1 MAKKSADWQNRRVSP
16 LNCLGNDV
24 KLYLAKPAWF
34 AGKFPV
40 NTLSLNSGFTKE
52 HFGWLVTGSAP
63 ITGGSMRLRENGVIR
78 TRNTRIPEDLA
89 PVGFGEFSLAKTRF

>member
-1 MAKKSADWQNRRVSP
+1 MAKKTAEWQNRQVPP

-24 KLYLAKPAWF
+24 KLNFAKPAWF

-63 ITGGSMRLRENGVIR
+63 ITGGSMRRL
-78 TRNTRIPEDLA
+78 DLVSFHW
-89 PVGFGEFSLAKTRF
+89 PKRGFEK